1 MTVCCHIKHAF
12 YRSVRGSSFSLADLS
27 YLSVLA
33 VVQLYLV
40 LLSVFTV
47 GYARPCTVLI
57 IGKLLW
63 IADEILLYRL
73 VMTLGQCQITDS
85 ILAGVTYPGK
95 TLRSRVSK
103 IAYIIGNEIDM
114 YVH

>member
-1 MTVCCHIKHAF
+1 VTVCFHIKHAF

-63 IADEILLYRL
+63 IADEILFL
-73 VMTLGQCQITDS
+73 Q
-85 ILAGVTYPGK
+85 AGYDTWP
-95 TLRSRVSK
+95 VS
-103 IAYIIGNEIDM
+103 N
-114 YVH
+114 H